1 MLLPWRFWNWFNWK
15 VQDQLISFTGV
26 SYYYN
31 SGSMPAL
38 NNINADIRRGEFIAV
53 VGANGSGKSTLARH
67 MNALLLPS
75 RGQVKVFGMDTR
87 EPEKI
92 MEIRRQVGMVFQN
105 PDNQLVAAMVEEDVA
120 FGPENLGVH
129 PSEIASRVDLAL
141 KSVGLEDMKYRP
153 PHLLSGGQ
161 KQRLAIA
168 GALAMQPGCLVLDEP
183 TAMLDP
189 AGRREVLSLLNGL
202 NKEHRITL
210 VLITHLMEETVLADR
225 VWVMSGG
232 KLFFDG
238 TPREVF
244 SSAGILEQAGLEL
257 APAAEMA
264 VRLRKSGWDI
274 PETLLTV
281 DELVSSIC
289 RL

>member
-1 MLLPWRFWNWFNWK
+1 MEA
-15 VQDQLISFTGV
+15 QDNFISFSGV

-31 SGSMPAL
+31 SGSIPAI
-38 NNINADIRRGEFIAV
+38 NNINANIRRGEFIAV

-75 RGQVKVFGMDTR
+75 RGRVMVDGRDTR
-87 EPEKI
+87 DAGQI

-105 PDNQLVAAMVEEDVA
+105 PDNQLVAALVEEDVA
-120 FGPENLGVH
+120 FGPENLGL
-129 PSEIASRVDLAL
+129 PPAEIAARVDFAL
-141 KSVGLEDMKYRP
+141 SSVGLGEMKYRP

-168 GALAMQPGCLVLDEP
+168 GVLAMEPGCLVLDEP

-189 AGRREVLSLLNGL
+189 VGRKDVLSLLL
-202 NKEHRITL
+202 KLKSEHQITL
-210 VLITHLMEETVLADR
+210 VLITHLMEETVFADR
-225 VWVMSGG
+225 VWVMAGG
-232 KLFFDG
+232 EMLLDG
-238 TPREVF
+238 PPREVF
-244 SSAGILEQAGLEL
+244 SATGILEQSGLEP

-264 VRLRKSGWDI
+264 ARLRRSGWNLPQEI
-274 PETLLTV
+274 LTV
-281 DELVSSIC
+281 DELVNSIC